1 MSDGITATIFA
12 AGFGTWV
19 YSKMM
24 HSTNSTRNSLTGATV
39 SAVIAFVVIF
49 TLMKYIFHI

>member
-1 MSDGITATIFA
+1 MSDGITAIIFA

-24 HSTNSTRNSLTGATV
+24 HSTNSQHSALTGATV
-39 SAVIAFVVIF
+39 SGVIAFVVIY